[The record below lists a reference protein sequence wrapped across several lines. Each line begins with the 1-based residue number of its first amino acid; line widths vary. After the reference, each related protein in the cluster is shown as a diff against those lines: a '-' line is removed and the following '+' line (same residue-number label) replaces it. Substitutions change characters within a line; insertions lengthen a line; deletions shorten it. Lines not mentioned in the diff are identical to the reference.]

1 MKLRTKKIIARE
13 FLVLIIC
20 SLVSILYFIGVLIY
34 NYRFDSQRDDLSS
47 KITTFEQ
54 KIDSL
59 VRPFKSKVDNQEWF
73 FNESEKRVLQSRHE
87 NVDQLWSRLSYLSKI
102 DSIIYKW
109 HNYWND
115 DVING
120 LNEMGFKSGKDFD
133 LFITKNSLTQNESKV
148 YETVLI
154 FKEKI
159 SELSSKTYSIDKK
172 YFEYE
177 DQIKS
182 SLSVL
187 LIIGIISFP
196 IRYFIYA
203 IQWSYRTLKQTE

>member
-34 NYRFDSQRDDLSS
+34 NYRLDSQRDDLSS